1 MCARPYCS
9 PDSDGEERQPVAQ
22 QTTLGW
28 ILSDSVGSSAANRPA
43 QSHHCCSDNDLH
55 SLVQGF
61 WRQEEVTVK
70 DVPLTIDE
78 QEAEDHFVRTHSRD
92 VSGRFVVRL
101 PLRVPLPDLSGTKSS
116 AARLL
121 GHMERRFARDGQLKQ
136 LYTDFMQE
144 YEVLEHMSPVRPAS
158 AAGPADCFLSHHG
171 VMRKG
176 SPSKIRVVF
185 NGSSAVPSGASLNG
199 HLKVG
204 PNLLPA
210 LEDILLRWRVHRF
223 VLASDIEKMYRQ
235 ILVVPE
241 DRSLQKILWRHDDQ
255 TAPQTYSTPSRTD
268 WRAPFLAVRSLRQ
281 LAGDEEAHFPHGSAV
296 LRRDVYVDDILTG
309 APSIEEAMDL
319 QRQLIELC
327 TAGGF
332 PLRKW
337 SANDPRLL
345 TRIAPEHRAQ
355 RDLLS
360 WTPQE
365 SHATLGLHWHPNGDC
380 FSFSTRFLAVAA
392 YTKRSVLSRRPAF
405 SIHWAGWLQPSYG
418 PRSCSSPRGCEV
430 PPGTLQWTMR
440 NNGACFRETSLA
452 WRKFASSDAC
462 PSAIRTPRSS
472 CMVSRTHPNE
482 PTPQ

>member
-1 MCARPYCS
+1 MSRKTWPHIDGIELAD
-9 PDSDGEERQPVAQ
+9 PDFFATDPVELLLGADERQPVAQ

-210 LEDILLRWRVHRF
+210 LEDILLRRTQHRHVRIGALRSWRC
-223 VLASDIEKMYRQ
+223 VLCGNS
-235 ILVVPE
+235 P
-241 DRSLQKILWRHDDQ
+241 
-255 TAPQTYSTPSRTD
+255 
-268 WRAPFLAVRSLRQ
+268 
-281 LAGDEEAHFPHGSAV
+281 
-296 LRRDVYVDDILTG
+296 
-309 APSIEEAMDL
+309 
-319 QRQLIELC
+319 
-327 TAGGF
+327 
-332 PLRKW
+332 
-337 SANDPRLL
+337 
-345 TRIAPEHRAQ
+345 
-355 RDLLS
+355 
-360 WTPQE
+360 
-365 SHATLGLHWHPNGDC
+365 AT
-380 FSFSTRFLAVAA
+380 
-392 YTKRSVLSRRPAF
+392 RRPTSPMDQRF
-405 SIHWAGWLQPSYG
+405 CAGTSM
-418 PRSCSSPRGCEV
+418 
-430 PPGTLQWTMR
+430 WT
-440 NNGACFRETSLA
+440 TS
-452 WRKFASSDAC
+452 
-462 PSAIRTPRSS
+462 
-472 CMVSRTHPNE
+472 
-482 PTPQ
+482 